1 MLFLCTR
8 QRNYVVS
15 ANGIYPG
22 QGEIAV
28 QALTQYVAAR
38 DVIPDYRNFA
48 WVEGS
53 LGSDIADHVWTYIS
67 STPAYEWPLTARY
80 TVFPEIYG
88 YLEVPDLLKS
98 WDELLKIESFHWEEQ
113 IIHYLFLEM
122 FDELINQMA
131 LKKKID
137 EQILE
142 LTQMNLQASKLR
154 DKVKAL
160 L

>member
-1 MLFLCTR
+1 ML
-8 QRNYVVS
+8 
-15 ANGIYPG
+15 
-22 QGEIAV
+22 
-28 QALTQYVAAR
+28 
-38 DVIPDYRNFA
+38 
-48 WVEGS
+48 
-53 LGSDIADHVWTYIS
+53 
-67 STPAYEWPLTARY
+67 
-80 TVFPEIYG
+80 
-88 YLEVPDLLKS
+88 
-98 WDELLKIESFHWEEQ
+98 
-113 IIHYLFLEM
+113 YLFLEM